1 MIKELKI
8 FLFISIIIIFFSLT
22 LKFYFSDINKKNS
35 YRSYKDIDSKINNF
49 SDKLILLENNTNNTI
64 KYVEKKID
72 KNKKKYNFW
81 KLLNE
86 NNW

>member
-86 NNW
+86 NN